1 MLLAPMAKKSSHGS
15 KAAFVRSMP
24 KTMKAAEIV
33 KRAAAKGI
41 KINVNYIYIL
51 RTRRG
56 IRAARAPQPASPRAR
71 GTPESLHARIE
82 TLAQDFG
89 RKIALAA
96 IDDVVAAL
104 RAELQ

>member
-1 MLLAPMAKKSSHGS
+1 MAKKSSHGT

-33 KRAAAKGI
+33 QRAAAKGI
-41 KINVNYIYIL
+41 KVSTNYVYIL

-56 IRAARAPQPASPRAR
+56 VRSASAKTSSSRSHRAH
-71 GTPESLHARIE
+71 ESLHGRIE
-82 TLAQDFG
+82 ALARDFG

-104 RAELQ
+104 RAQLQS